1 MEGTTNFSRCLKQ
14 FDGLTWLTL
23 TLVFYDRSIPVRL
36 HRRAQSRTA
45 WRELVKISNVDDK
58 MSSVDDD
65 YDDGMGPERLRT
77 AVDWRDRI

>member
-1 MEGTTNFSRCLKQ
+1 MAWPDWPWPSYFTTDLYR
-14 FDGLTWLTL
+14 
-23 TLVFYDRSIPVRL
+23 YDCIGV
-36 HRRAQSRTA
+36 QSRTA